1 MGSFR
6 DYLKSKDY
14 FEKIKKIMDKADLI
28 ITEKDEELE
37 NLTDTTDID
46 NDVDDYEYIYGDN
59 EKLKTR

>member
-28 ITEKDEELE
+28 ISEKDEELE
-37 NLTDTTDID
+37 R
-46 NDVDDYEYIYGDN
+46 
-59 EKLKTR
+59 KTR